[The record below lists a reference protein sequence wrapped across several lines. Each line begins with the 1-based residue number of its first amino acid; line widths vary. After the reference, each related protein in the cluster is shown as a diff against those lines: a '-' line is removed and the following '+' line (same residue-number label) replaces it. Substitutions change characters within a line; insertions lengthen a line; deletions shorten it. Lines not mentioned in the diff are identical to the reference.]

1 MNSSLLKTTSIVLI
15 TVSCSIGISIGFA
28 SATKSK
34 TDLYPYQ
41 SAAFSSFIT
50 DSSLETKT
58 SESQAFYAWFGLAYL
73 HHPKVHLEQIS
84 NLDLALEKR
93 RQELLTINNVA
104 QKSAL
109 EIKTASW
116 LHGLV
121 KALIPKFSL
130 DRGFEFTNAMYL
142 GERQC
147 LLQSVLIAGLLQ
159 KMGVDAGTI
168 MVWRSQSGEDSNNGH
183 VVTLMKNAS
192 GQDLIIDASDKEPV
206 MRHKGLFVY
215 DSSLQDYR
223 FVHPQFAA
231 NGSILGYKRVA
242 DGRLLQPAQVEGLR
256 VSYLRSQFY
265 YYRGERV
272 KDGFLGTPS
281 TTSGLKTSARLLE
294 TAQHLAPQ
302 NALAVYVLGHVYRRL
317 GQLTLARTQYSKGYT
332 IYKTQGFV
340 PLEPGLAYKRWVQ
353 LP

>member
-1 MNSSLLKTTSIVLI
+1 MNSSLLKTALI
-15 TVSCSIGISIGFA
+15 LLIAASCGFA
-28 SATKSK
+28 MSVGSASAAKSK
-34 TDLYPYQ
+34 ADLYPYQ

-58 SESQAFYAWFGLAYL
+58 SESQAFYAWFRLAYQ
-73 HHPKVHLEQIS
+73 HHPKAHLEQIA

-93 RQELLTINNVA
+93 REELLVINNVA
-104 QKSAL
+104 QKSTL

-121 KALIPKFSL
+121 KTLIPKFSL
-130 DRGFEFTNAMYL
+130 DRGFEFTNALYF

-183 VVTLMKNAS
+183 VVTLMKNVN
-192 GQDLIIDASDKEPV
+192 GQDLIIDASDKQPF
-206 MRHKGLFVY
+206 MRHQGLFIY

-272 KDGFLGTPS
+272 KDGFMGTPS

-317 GQLTLARTQYSKGYT
+317 GRLPQARAQYSKGYSL
-332 IYKTQGFV
+332 YKTQGFV